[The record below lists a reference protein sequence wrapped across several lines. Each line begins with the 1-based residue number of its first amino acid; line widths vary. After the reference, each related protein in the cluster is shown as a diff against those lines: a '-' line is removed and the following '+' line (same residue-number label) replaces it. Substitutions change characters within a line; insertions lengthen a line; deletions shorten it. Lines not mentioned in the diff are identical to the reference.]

1 MNNQLDWCARFIKF
15 FIQCCAGKIAAV
27 KPSPLYTV
35 IYVGNMSLVSAICCV
50 YQRHVAFFCNTSHGL
65 SKDGLLHVLVTRWT
79 FINIRSLGEIVFQQF
94 YTLPV
99 KNEATHESSA
109 YIRHIIHLQYI
120 ALDLPQ
126 QWCIAAK
133 TLHPTWSCVYV
144 AAGVVTMLAV
154 TTVAVRHAN
163 ISSSSNTATVIPRK
177 FVH

>member
-1 MNNQLDWCARFIKF
+1 MSHFSATHHTACR
-15 FIQCCAGKIAAV
+15 KIWSV
-27 KPSPLYTV
+27 FSFHMSKETV
-35 IYVGNMSLVSAICCV
+35 
-50 YQRHVAFFCNTSHGL
+50 TSFRIV
-65 SKDGLLHVLVTRWT
+65 DGLLHVLVTRWT

-109 YIRHIIHLQYI
+109 YFRHIIHLQFI